1 VSYIISRFITDA
13 DNGHLP
19 QGDSSFLEFNPC
31 IFILNFSLS
40 FSLPLSLSLSLPL
53 SLSLSLLSL
62 SLNTFSPQMP
72 SRVRSPISSVTLTNL
87 QHSQSTPPLPP
98 PPPLS
103 RLSSASRSICT
114 YSESEL
120 VWHSSKES
128 TARCCWTC
136 GAGFWRR
143 KRRR

>member
-1 VSYIISRFITDA
+1 MGLWIMRECLISSQDSLRMPITDTC
-13 DNGHLP
+13 LKVTP
-19 QGDSSFLEFNPC
+19 LFLNLTPLFH
-31 IFILNFSLS
+31 FKFLSLD
-40 FSLPLSLSLSLPL
+40 LSLSLS
-53 SLSLSLLSL
+53 LSL

-87 QHSQSTPPLPP
+87 QHSQFTPPLLPP

-120 VWHSSKES
+120 VWHSSRES

-143 KRRR
+143 KRRW